1 MGMITITCPRCRE
14 DFATDAD
21 CGTAVCPSCGCR
33 LLLKKRVQ
41 TKANLDP
48 AAATPGVA
56 DALSEQNSF
65 VGERPDELV
74 AAGAA
79 ALRQGDHLL
88 QRRQFEQALY
98 VFRRAAKDRPSDY
111 RAWWGV
117 TTATLQHLCA
127 YLEDQ
132 RMTLNFAPVELVYTR
147 QLEAAARAMSH
158 VRELAPEDYLAILED
173 SYAFERQNA
182 AKALTA
188 ARRMCRRN
196 LRRRNNFS
204 LRLALVLIA
213 VLLFA
218 SGAVCALFL
227 PLELPA
233 RLLIGCAACV
243 VGILSA
249 VFALRI

>member
-1 MGMITITCPRCRE
+1 M
-14 DFATDAD
+14 
-21 CGTAVCPSCGCR
+21 
-33 LLLKKRVQ
+33 
-41 TKANLDP
+41 
-48 AAATPGVA
+48 
-56 DALSEQNSF
+56 
-65 VGERPDELV
+65 
-74 AAGAA
+74 
-79 ALRQGDHLL
+79 
-88 QRRQFEQALY
+88 
-98 VFRRAAKDRPSDY
+98 
-111 RAWWGV
+111 
-117 TTATLQHLCA
+117 
-127 YLEDQ
+127 
-132 RMTLNFAPVELVYTR
+132 
-147 QLEAAARAMSH
+147 
-158 VRELAPEDYLAILED
+158 RELAPEDYLAILED

>member
-1 MGMITITCPRCRE
+1 MR
-14 DFATDAD
+14 
-21 CGTAVCPSCGCR
+21 
-33 LLLKKRVQ
+33 
-41 TKANLDP
+41 
-48 AAATPGVA
+48 
-56 DALSEQNSF
+56 
-65 VGERPDELV
+65 
-74 AAGAA
+74 
-79 ALRQGDHLL
+79 
-88 QRRQFEQALY
+88 
-98 VFRRAAKDRPSDY
+98 
-111 RAWWGV
+111 
-117 TTATLQHLCA
+117 
-127 YLEDQ
+127 
-132 RMTLNFAPVELVYTR
+132 
-147 QLEAAARAMSH
+147 H

-233 RLLIGCAACV
+233 RLLIVCAACV